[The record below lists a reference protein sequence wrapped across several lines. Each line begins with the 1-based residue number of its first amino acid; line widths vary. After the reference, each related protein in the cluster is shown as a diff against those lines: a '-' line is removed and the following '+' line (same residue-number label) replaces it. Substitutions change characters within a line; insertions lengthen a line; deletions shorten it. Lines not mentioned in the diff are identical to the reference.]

1 MPAQIGG
8 TMNTDYEFLTIET
21 KAPGLALVTLNR
33 PKVMNAFNTKMARE
47 ITGFFTRAGAE
58 RSDIRAVVLTG
69 AGDRAF
75 CAGADLKERNNMTED
90 AWSQQHVVFE
100 QMFESILFSP
110 IPVIGAVNGLAYGGG
125 GELVASCDFAYASRH
140 ATFAQREVKLA
151 IFPGG
156 GGTQILPRSM
166 GPKRA
171 SELILTGEPIDA
183 ETALA
188 WGLVNRVVGD
198 GSVVEAALHTA
209 EIICSNGPLAVRQA
223 KKSIRHGLD
232 VDIHAG
238 LVFERE
244 AYHRLIDSEDRHE
257 GIAAF
262 NEKRK
267 PAFTGR

>member
-1 MPAQIGG
+1 
-8 TMNTDYEFLTIET
+8 MNTDYEFLKVET
-21 KAPGLALVTLNR
+21 KAPGLVLVTLNR
-33 PKVMNAFNTKMARE
+33 PQVMNAFNTKMARE
-47 ITGFFTRAGAE
+47 ITDFFTRAGAE
-58 RSDIRAVVLTG
+58 RSGTRAVVLTG

-75 CAGADLKERNNMTED
+75 SAGADLKERNNMTED

-100 QMFESILFSP
+100 QMFASLLFNP

-125 GELVASCDFAYASRH
+125 GELVASCDFAYASGH

-156 GGTQILPRSM
+156 GGTQILPRIM

-183 ETALA
+183 QTALA
-188 WGLVNRVVGD
+188 WGLVNHVVRE

-209 EIICSNGPLAVRQA
+209 GIICSNGPLAIRQA
-223 KKSIRHGLD
+223 KKSMRHGLN
-232 VDIHAG
+232 VDIHTG

-267 PAFTGR
+267 PTFTGR